1 MLPRLLLPCILY
13 EQVIPLLIG
22 FLNYICY
29 SCLFKET
36 NTSLCIGINTRKRR
50 VRGQDGGGGGGMM
63 YHHACNDYPYSKRR
77 DNFNVGVFIMKN
89 ERFIVAVGFFV

>member
-36 NTSLCIGINTRKRR
+36 NTSLCMGINPRKRR
-50 VRGQDGGGGGGMM
+50 VGGKGGALTK
-63 YHHACNDYPYSKRR
+63 YHHACNDYPYSERR